1 MSAPLFRIRRGRL
14 YRPSE
19 TLAGRTGDGWSLSRR
34 SAAFTIDTDALRELL
49 PPLESSPGG
58 PIAGIARASIHDL
71 IAWRSRGR
79 WGSTLNRTGRRWPF
93 GLYRPG
99 IEFVAT
105 TASRKTISPASRAG
119 SNRIAQSSSAAA
131 APPATPT
138 TTTSPIRRPHRVTGS
153 GSRASIADLG
163 DSTLDREEA
172 FPSIKDQIAATVVS
186 GAGSRSTRARC
197 RPSSAR
203 VCGGRTGRA
212 QRTTAAVA
220 SGSAIGYALRRTCGC
235 RADRT
240 RSASFT

>member
-1 MSAPLFRIRRGRL
+1 MRTRCRRCPRQHPLSHRL
-14 YRPSE
+14 ALLR
-19 TLAGRTGDGWSLSRR
+19 TLGLDAESHGASL
-34 SAAFTIDTDALRELL
+34 ALWPLL
-49 PPLESSPGG
+49 
-58 PIAGIARASIHDL
+58 
-71 IAWRSRGR
+71 
-79 WGSTLNRTGRRWPF
+79 
-93 GLYRPG
+93 PG

-105 TASRKTISPASRAG
+105 TASRKTISPASRPPRAG

-138 TTTSPIRRPHRVTGS
+138 TTTSPIRRPHRVAGS

-172 FPSIKDQIAATVVS
+172 FPSIKDQIAAAVVS